1 MTEQLV
7 TINQENGQ
15 PVVSSREVAE
25 HFGKEH
31 KNVIRAIQDLIGQSS
46 KLSADQ
52 TAENSAVLKMFFE
65 SSYSAGTGKKYPMY
79 LMNRDGFSLLV
90 MGFTGKEALDWKIKY
105 IQAFNEMEQQLNAE
119 RISAAASTIPDARML
134 EAQSRLMNSRTEQAR
149 LLLELADRA
158 CHDWDKARLCGSAV
172 SVLGGG
178 CIDTE
183 FVQADPY
190 HRGSR
195 LYLTTKKVAR
205 QRK

>member
-1 MTEQLV
+1 MTEQLI

-31 KNVIRAIQDLIGQSS
+31 KHVLETIRNM
-46 KLSADQ
+46 
-52 TAENSAVLKMFFE
+52 TAENSAVLEMFFKSE
-65 SSYSAGTGKKYPMY
+65 YTNAQNKKMPMY

-119 RISAAASTIPDARML
+119 RISAAASTVPDARML
-134 EAQSRLMNSRTEQAR
+134 EAQSRLMNSRTEQAK

-158 CHDWDKARLCGSAV
+158 AHEYDSARLRGSAV

-178 CIDTE
+178 RIDDG
-183 FVQADPY
+183 FVELDLY
-190 HRGSR
+190 GSHRTLWLSAKKLPKR
-195 LYLTTKKVAR
+195 TK
-205 QRK
+205 

>member
-1 MTEQLV
+1 MTEQLI

-31 KNVIRAIQDLIGQSS
+31 KNVLQSI
-46 KLSADQ
+46 KNLA
-52 TAENSAVLKMFFE
+52 AENSAAKSWFFE
-65 SSYSAGTGKKYPMY
+65 SSFSDRGKSYPMY

-134 EAQSRLMNSRTEQAR
+134 EAQSRLMNSRTEQAK

-158 CHDWDKARLCGSAV
+158 AHEYDSARLRGSAV

-178 CIDTE
+178 RIDDE
-183 FVQADPY
+183 FVELDHY
-190 HRGSR
+190 GSHRTLWLSAKKLPKR
-195 LYLTTKKVAR
+195 TK
-205 QRK
+205 